1 MTRRLVLLIANNFPP
16 VRGGSGMVY
25 ASIARA
31 CNGRVMV
38 LAPRIGYSDGL
49 PLIGWREHDR
59 RAPYPIVR
67 IPLLRTVMVSPRNG
81 MRKLALIASDLL
93 IRLRLC
99 VIVARLLLRERPK
112 AVCIGELL
120 ASSWLVQL
128 LSFVPGLRTIV
139 YVHGEEITTE
149 DPYDRTASRRRRAL
163 RAADGIVVVSE
174 FTRRVVANFLGGVD
188 HEKVALIE
196 NGVDTQHFCVAPKSD
211 WLIESYGLRD
221 RFVFISVC
229 RLLPKKGID
238 HALHA
243 FARLAEIYP
252 DCRYLIVGSGS
263 YGKELHNLAIN
274 LGISDL
280 VRFAGEVP
288 DSELVDHYRLGDVF
302 IMPNRELPNR
312 DTEGFGLVFL
322 EANSCG
328 LPVIAGQDGG
338 SKDAVTHGR
347 NGLVVDGHSIVE
359 IFHAMVLMRE
369 DKALRDSLR
378 QGGLAAAARAD
389 WKWKAE
395 AFLAFCTKPTELSG
409 RRLVAL
415 EG

>member
-31 CNGRVMV
+31 CNGRVLV

-59 RAPYPIVR
+59 RATYPVVR
-67 IPLLRTVMVSPRNG
+67 IPLLRTVMVRPGTGLRRL
-81 MRKLALIASDLL
+81 MLIVSDLL

-99 VIVARLLLRERPK
+99 VVVAALLLRERPK

-120 ASSWLVQL
+120 ASSWLVQAL
-128 LSFVPGLRTIV
+128 ALVPGLRTIV

-174 FTRRVVANFLGGVD
+174 FTRKAVGSFLGGVD
-188 HEKVALIE
+188 FSKVALIE
-196 NGVDTQHFCVAPKSD
+196 NGVDTQHFCVAPKNE
-211 WLIESYGLRD
+211 WLMDSYGLRD
-221 RFVFISVC
+221 HFVFISVC

-238 HALHA
+238 HALEA
-243 FARLAEIYP
+243 FARLVEIYP
-252 DCRYLIVGSGS
+252 DSRYLIVGSGS
-263 YGKELHNLAIN
+263 YEKALHTLAAD
-274 LGISDL
+274 LGISAF

-288 DSELVDHYRLGDVF
+288 DRELVDHYRLGDVF

-322 EANSCG
+322 EANACG

-338 SKDAVTHGR
+338 SKDAVIHGR

-359 IFHAMVLMRE
+359 ILHAMVLLRE
-369 DKALRDSLR
+369 DTALRDALR

-395 AFLAFCTKPTELSG
+395 AFLAFCAMPAARSD
-409 RRLVAL
+409 RRRVAL

>member
-31 CNGRVMV
+31 CNGRVLV

-59 RAPYPIVR
+59 RATYPIVR
-67 IPLLRTVMVSPRNG
+67 IPLLRTVMVRPGTGLR
-81 MRKLALIASDLL
+81 RLVLIVSDLL
-93 IRLRLC
+93 IRLRVC
-99 VIVARLLLRERPK
+99 VVVAALLRRERPK

-120 ASSWLVQL
+120 ASSWLVQAL
-128 LSFVPGLRTIV
+128 ALVPGLRTIV

-163 RAADGIVVVSE
+163 KAADGIVVVSE
-174 FTRRVVANFLGGVD
+174 FTRKAVASFLGGVD
-188 HEKVALIE
+188 FRKVALIE
-196 NGVDTQHFCVAPKSD
+196 NGVDTQHFCVAPKNE
-211 WLIESYGLRD
+211 WLMDSYGLRD
-221 RFVFISVC
+221 HFVFISVC

-238 HALHA
+238 HALEA
-243 FARLAEIYP
+243 FARLVEIYP
-252 DCRYLIVGSGS
+252 DSRYLIVGSGS
-263 YGKELHNLAIN
+263 YGEALQTLAAD
-274 LGISDL
+274 LGISEL

-288 DSELVDHYRLGDVF
+288 DRELVDHYRLGDVF

-322 EANSCG
+322 EANACG

-338 SKDAVTHGR
+338 SKDAVIHGR

-359 IFHAMVLMRE
+359 IFHAMVLLRE
-369 DKALRDSLR
+369 DTALRDALR

-395 AFLAFCTKPTELSG
+395 AFLAFCAKPAALSD
-409 RRLVAL
+409 RRRVAL